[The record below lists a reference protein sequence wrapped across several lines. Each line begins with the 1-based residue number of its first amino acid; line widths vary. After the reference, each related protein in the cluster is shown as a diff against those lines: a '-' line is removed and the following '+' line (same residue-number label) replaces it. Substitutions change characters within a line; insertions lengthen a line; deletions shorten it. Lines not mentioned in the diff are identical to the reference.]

1 MREKEAKRQEE
12 LKIIEQKRQADEAM
26 KVKAGQG
33 AIDWAKI
40 VEYKKKKKA
49 ELDNKPVNKLD
60 KRYNCV
66 KHVQDQFINP
76 KQSPYKNVDITIYR

>member
-1 MREKEAKRQEE
+1 
-12 LKIIEQKRQADEAM
+12 M

-33 AIDWAKI
+33 NIDWRKI

-66 KHVQDQFINP
+66 KHV
-76 KQSPYKNVDITIYR
+76 

>member
-12 LKIIEQKRQADEAM
+12 LKKIEQKRQADEAM

-33 AIDWAKI
+33 AIDWKKI

-49 ELDNKPVNKLD
+49 ELDNKPADKLD

-66 KHVQDQFINP
+66 KHV
-76 KQSPYKNVDITIYR
+76 